1 MEPGATSGILTALE
15 SPAVTLEDFDAVARL
30 YWPVVFRFALASMR
44 DRDAAENLTQDCF
57 LHAYRRRE
65 RFRGEASIK
74 TWLMQIAVN
83 LVRDRSRNRRLQFWK
98 RNSAVDLNGASQRVP
113 DGRSSPEERAL
124 VKELVRAVWSAA
136 ARLPENT
143 IGHSPGADSRAVEKA
158 AGGRAIPA
166 WHGTR
171 TPAASPRDARRGPLR
186 SEAPPGRS
194 PGTIA
199 HNAPAYRFRV

>member
-15 SPAVTLEDFDAVARL
+15 SPAVTLENFDAVARL

-113 DGRSSPEERAL
+113 DGHSSPEERAL
-124 VKELVRAVWSAA
+124 EKELVRAVWSAA
-136 ARLPENT
+136 ASLPERQRT
-143 IGHSPGADSRAVEKA
+143 VFLLRFVEDMDILEIAQVAGMKEGTVKTHLFRALESVRRRV
-158 AGGRAIPA
+158 GG
-166 WHGTR
+166 
-171 TPAASPRDARRGPLR
+171 
-186 SEAPPGRS
+186 EE
-194 PGTIA
+194 
-199 HNAPAYRFRV
+199 

>member
-1 MEPGATSGILTALE
+1 MEPGATSGILTSLE
-15 SPAVTLEDFDAVARL
+15 SPAVTLENFDAVARL

-44 DRDAAENLTQDCF
+44 DRDASENLTQDCF

-98 RNSAVDLNGASQRVP
+98 RTRQFAVDLNGASQRVP

-124 VKELVRAVWSAA
+124 EKELVRAVWSAA
-136 ARLPENT
+136 ASLPERQRT
-143 IGHSPGADSRAVEKA
+143 VFLLRFVEDMDILEIAQVAGMKEGTVKTHLFRALESVRRRV
-158 AGGRAIPA
+158 GG
-166 WHGTR
+166 
-171 TPAASPRDARRGPLR
+171 
-186 SEAPPGRS
+186 EE
-194 PGTIA
+194 
-199 HNAPAYRFRV
+199 